1 MNILQMWGILQQ
13 QQPAPNEPTGDTSIP
28 ELHHNLLPLTHPPSP
43 ITALTPS
50 AAITA
55 HPHSLLATCIS
66 VAFAFSCPQGFAGH
80 TLQLWIPFL
89 TSSSCNL
96 NTGPCDQYF
105 NGSMLTPEH
114 PSLVASD
121 QWCLSPSGWT
131 DTWSLSFLTSEYF
144 HPHSHPFLCWK
155 SSAGS
160 SKSLGSW
167 SRANKYF
174 LYFKISMHGVSVP

>member
-1 MNILQMWGILQQ
+1 MWGILQQ

-28 ELHHNLLPLTHPPSP
+28 ESHHDLLPLTHPPSP

-121 QWCLSPSGWT
+121 QWCLSPIRVNRYMVTVFSHIWIFPPPFSPISVLEIFCRVKQISG
-131 DTWSLSFLTSEYF
+131 FL
-144 HPHSHPFLCWK
+144 
-155 SSAGS
+155 
-160 SKSLGSW
+160 
-167 SRANKYF
+167 
-174 LYFKISMHGVSVP
+174 I